1 MGIDTPL
8 VDSEGYPRGDIDVFR
23 ARTLRKRFIEIQNDH
38 KSLTRKIEKGLVELQ
53 AISVRFAYRW
63 FIFIWCVSPCNAALS
78 QKDKQQEDEERALR
92 TAPKPK
98 PKFDPITGQWVVKSW
113 DGSVA
118 GVKDGENR
126 KFHDLLATTDGSN
139 DNSAVGNDSVNS
151 IIANETNNA
160 SASTHSSE
168 EATPTTTTQQTT
180 QILTP
185 FALIDEVSPN
195 SPASMA
201 GIQVNDELLQFDTIN
216 ATNHEN
222 FSAIAKLLPEKEEKE
237 IRVKV
242 RRRREMDW
250 GEVYEV
256 KELILKPRKWEGRGL
271 LGCHNIITK
280 VW

>member
-1 MGIDTPL
+1 M
-8 VDSEGYPRGDIDVFR
+8 
-23 ARTLRKRFIEIQNDH
+23 
-38 KSLTRKIEKGLVELQ
+38 
-53 AISVRFAYRW
+53 
-63 FIFIWCVSPCNAALS
+63 
-78 QKDKQQEDEERALR
+78 
-92 TAPKPK
+92 
-98 PKFDPITGQWVVKSW
+98 
-113 DGSVA
+113 
-118 GVKDGENR
+118 
-126 KFHDLLATTDGSN
+126 
-139 DNSAVGNDSVNS
+139 GNDSANS

-160 SASTHSSE
+160 SASTNSSKE
-168 EATPTTTTQQTT
+168 TTPTTTTQQTT

-271 LGCHNIITK
+271 LGCHITK
-280 VW
+280 V

>member
-1 MGIDTPL
+1 M
-8 VDSEGYPRGDIDVFR
+8 
-23 ARTLRKRFIEIQNDH
+23 
-38 KSLTRKIEKGLVELQ
+38 
-53 AISVRFAYRW
+53 
-63 FIFIWCVSPCNAALS
+63 
-78 QKDKQQEDEERALR
+78 
-92 TAPKPK
+92 
-98 PKFDPITGQWVVKSW
+98 
-113 DGSVA
+113 
-118 GVKDGENR
+118 
-126 KFHDLLATTDGSN
+126 
-139 DNSAVGNDSVNS
+139 GNDSANS

-160 SASTHSSE
+160 SASTNSSE
-168 EATPTTTTQQTT
+168 ETTPTTTTQQTT

-216 ATNHEN
+216 STNRNHEN

-280 VW
+280 V